1 MELVQFARIL
11 LRRWWLIA
19 IPTVIAAVLTLPS
32 FLDRSAPVSGG
43 FSAMIT
49 YSAAQSFSAIPR
61 TEGDYQDLWLSS
73 EYTVNAFTDWVA
85 GRPFKDEVAAGLASR
100 GINIDPAQLGIT
112 SDNERSVGKIF
123 LSYPDGEALAEIA
136 VETITVLQ
144 TRSQAYFAQLG
155 GEPAS
160 VTVLDQTPVTSAPP
174 PLTDRFSPFIK
185 IGIGVIAG
193 IGLAV
198 LAHYLDPAV
207 RRREDVESLG
217 IPVLT
222 TIPRR

>member
-1 MELVQFARIL
+1 MELVQVARIL

-19 IPTVIAAVLTLPS
+19 IPTVIAAALTLPS
-32 FLDRSAPVSGG
+32 LLNSTPSSNS
-43 FSAMIT
+43 FSAVIT

-61 TEGDYQDLWLSS
+61 AEGDYQDLWLSS

-100 GINIDPAQLGIT
+100 GVSIDSAQLGIAT
-112 SDNERSVGKIF
+112 DNERSVGRIF
-123 LSYPDGEALAEIA
+123 LSYPDGEALTEIVA
-136 VETITVLQ
+136 ETITVLQ

-160 VTVLDQTPVTSAPP
+160 VTVLDQTPVTAAPP
-174 PLTDRFSPFIK
+174 PLTDRFGPFLR

-198 LAHYLDPAV
+198 LAHYVDPAV
-207 RRREDVESLG
+207 RRREDVETLG